1 MKRRTLTFTAPRRIE
16 ILEDDV
22 PTPSEKM
29 LLVRTAS
36 SAISAGTELLLYR
49 GDIPE
54 GLVLDE
60 GLPAFRAPFHYPA
73 SYGYAAVGEVVGI
86 GAGADRSW
94 MGKTVFSFQP
104 HTSHFLAAEDAL
116 YPIPEGVTAEAA
128 THWPM
133 LETAVNLVLD
143 AQPLVGER
151 VLVVGQ
157 GVVGLAATK
166 LLARFPLA
174 LLWSV
179 DPFASRRQASLR
191 AGASRSLGPDE
202 MEAESDFDLSFE
214 LSGTAAGLNVA
225 IAATGFEGRVVIG
238 SWYGAKRTEVDLGTH
253 FHRGRLRLVSS
264 QVSHLGSPLLSR
276 WSKKRRMDVAG
287 KALSLANSDDDNDDN
302 DDFSALITHRFPL
315 ERASEA
321 YALLD
326 EHPED
331 CLQVLLA
338 YT

>member
-1 MKRRTLTFTAPRRIE
+1 
-16 ILEDDV
+16 
-22 PTPSEKM
+22 
-29 LLVRTAS
+29 
-36 SAISAGTELLLYR
+36 
-49 GDIPE
+49 
-54 GLVLDE
+54 
-60 GLPAFRAPFHYPA
+60 
-73 SYGYAAVGEVVGI
+73 
-86 GAGADRSW
+86 
-94 MGKTVFSFQP
+94 VFSFQP

-116 YPIPEGVTAEAA
+116 YEVPEGVSAATA

-143 AQPLVGER
+143 AKPLVGER

-157 GVVGLAATK
+157 GIVGLMATK

-174 LLWSV
+174 RLWSV
-179 DPFASRRQASLR
+179 DPVGSRRQASLR
-191 AGASRSLGPDE
+191 AGASRALDPDE
-202 MEAESDFDLSFE
+202 LEAGSDFDLSLE

-264 QVSHLGSPLLSR
+264 QVSHLGSSLLSR

-287 KALSLANSDDDNDDN
+287 ELLSESDVGT
-302 DDFSALITHRFPL
+302 LITHRFPL
-315 ERASEA
+315 ERAVEA
-321 YALLD
+321 YALVD

>member
-1 MKRRTLTFTAPRRIE
+1 MKRRTVAFTAPRRIE

-22 PTPSEKM
+22 PAPSETR
-29 LLVRTAS
+29 LLVRTAF

-60 GLPAFRAPFHYPA
+60 SLPSLRAPFRYPA
-73 SYGYAAVGEVVGI
+73 SYGYAAAGEVVGI
-86 GAGADRSW
+86 EDGGDGAW
-94 MGKTVFSFQP
+94 LGKTVFSFQP
-104 HTSHFLAAEDAL
+104 HTSHFLATEDAL
-116 YPIPEGVTAEAA
+116 YEVPEGVSAETA

-143 AQPLVGER
+143 AKPLVGER

-166 LLARFPLA
+166 LLSRFPLA
-174 LLWSV
+174 RLWSV
-179 DPFASRRQASLR
+179 DPVASRRQASLR
-191 AGASRSLGPDE
+191 AGASRALAPDE
-202 MEAESDFDLSFE
+202 LRAGSDFDLSFE
-214 LSGTAAGLNVA
+214 LSGTAAGLNIA

-287 KALSLANSDDDNDDN
+287 EALSEADVG
-302 DDFSALITHRFPL
+302 ALITHRFPL

-321 YALLD
+321 YALVD
-326 EHPED
+326 EHSED